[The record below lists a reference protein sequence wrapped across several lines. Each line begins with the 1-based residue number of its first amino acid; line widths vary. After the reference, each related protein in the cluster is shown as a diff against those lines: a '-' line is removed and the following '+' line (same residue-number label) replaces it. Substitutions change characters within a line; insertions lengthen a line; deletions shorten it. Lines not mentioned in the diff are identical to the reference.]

1 MTEIVSSN
9 VSVDSYTIFL
19 KYKDKAKKI
28 KFSASLTLFFV
39 YLNSL
44 DTLSQT
50 INLQ

>member
-28 KFSASLTLFFV
+28 KFPASLTLFCLPELFG
-39 YLNSL
+39 YFKSNY
-44 DTLSQT
+44 
-50 INLQ
+50 